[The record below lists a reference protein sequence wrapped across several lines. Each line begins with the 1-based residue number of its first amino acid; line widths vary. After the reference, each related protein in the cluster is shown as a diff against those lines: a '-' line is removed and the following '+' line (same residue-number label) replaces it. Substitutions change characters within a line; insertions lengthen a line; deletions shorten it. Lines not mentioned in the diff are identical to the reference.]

1 MKVFFLIYARD
12 STIILLCELSVHRQ
26 GKTVCR
32 AGTAN
37 PYGDN

>member
-1 MKVFFLIYARD
+1 MM
-12 STIILLCELSVHRQ
+12 IIFTCELSVHRQ
-26 GKTVCR
+26 EETVCR